1 MAVEN
6 ITGLYDLIKK
16 NRHVRY
22 LDVSGRQYTT
32 EELTVQALPLP
43 TERGLAFLYLDNS
56 VDAVRVLLSF
66 LKENWTL
73 ALLSPK
79 LDVAFKEQ
87 LEALYSPTVIYDHTC
102 NAKAGFKKYEWQN
115 GTYLFINSKP
125 KHYPLHPQLK
135 ILLSTSGS
143 TGSPK
148 FVKLSEENLVQNA
161 HAILDYLP
169 IKSTDVT
176 PLNLP
181 LYYSYGL
188 SVFTTNAIAGGK
200 LVCSNSDVL
209 QKEFWNEWDRFQYT
223 SLAGVPYIYEM
234 LTRLGFLKK
243 QYPSLRYL
251 TQAGGKLNKKLL
263 EQYALYA
270 AKSNIDYYVMYG
282 QTEATARMSFLPP
295 AKLLDKL
302 GAIGNPIKN
311 GTFRLD
317 EETGELLYAGPN
329 VYGGYANSPEDLAL
343 FEQPDVLHT
352 GDLAVQDQDGFYY
365 ITGRMKRIVKLF
377 GTRINLDEIEQLLK
391 NHFDQAN
398 FVCLG
403 VDDKYIVVGCVENKI
418 ADDTLIK
425 EVLHKK
431 VHIHPNVIKIYPL
444 DNVVL
449 TANGKIDYKTTGE
462 LLGLSL

>member
-1 MAVEN
+1 M
-6 ITGLYDLIKK
+6 
-16 NRHVRY
+16 
-22 LDVSGRQYTT
+22 
-32 EELTVQALPLP
+32 
-43 TERGLAFLYLDNS
+43 
-56 VDAVRVLLSF
+56 
-66 LKENWTL
+66 
-73 ALLSPK
+73 
-79 LDVAFKEQ
+79 
-87 LEALYSPTVIYDHTC
+87 
-102 NAKAGFKKYEWQN
+102 
-115 GTYLFINSKP
+115 
-125 KHYPLHPQLK
+125 
-135 ILLSTSGS
+135 
-143 TGSPK
+143 
-148 FVKLSEENLVQNA
+148 
-161 HAILDYLP
+161 
-169 IKSTDVT
+169 
-176 PLNLP
+176 
-181 LYYSYGL
+181 
-188 SVFTTNAIAGGK
+188 
-200 LVCSNSDVL
+200 
-209 QKEFWNEWDRFQYT
+209 
-223 SLAGVPYIYEM
+223 
-234 LTRLGFLKK
+234 
-243 QYPSLRYL
+243 
-251 TQAGGKLNKKLL
+251 
-263 EQYALYA
+263 YA
-270 AKSNIDYYVMYG
+270 AKSGIDYYVMYG

-295 AKLLDKL
+295 AQLLDKL

-317 EETGELLYAGPN
+317 EETGELLYTGPN
-329 VYGGYANSPEDLAL
+329 VYGGYANSPEDLAR

-403 VDDKYIVVGCVENKI
+403 VDDKYIVVGCVENTV